1 MASEETGSRVR
12 RVVMLVLCGWLAVL
26 VHWAFLGLAIWI
38 ILLGVLENRG
48 TLDRWNATRVLGFI
62 LMLRTSRGQVVLEWI
77 SRPRRL
83 WRVFGQIG
91 LWTCG
96 VAMVLIILIL
106 LLSFIGAIL
115 TFGQVEPLPPSQ
127 LVLIPGVNPMLPF
140 WWPALAII
148 GALVIHEYGH
158 AIQARAH
165 GMRIRSFGLLMLG
178 PLPLGAF
185 AEPQNNE
192 VMKAPRNE
200 RARMFAAGPA
210 VNLYAAAITWLII
223 AALASQFVAINPGIH
238 AAAVVEDA
246 PADEAGLQA
255 WDIITKFGD
264 DPVASQSEMS
274 AAIQNRSAGE
284 SVELQIV
291 GQDEPITVILGDRYE
306 YFLSQNVSNE
316 TLVAAGVEKGDAF
329 LGISGYGGGTTG
341 IDRIAG
347 PFAADD
353 RSLGASALQTLLQ
366 PVTIIAIPVQF
377 EGQIMA
383 PQELDMIEASGPL
396 GDLLGT
402 EVMLMLITAMFWFVW
417 MNLGLGFANLIPMVP
432 FDGGHLFRDWLHD
445 KIDRLSRFSSN
456 PHPLQTEHLAQ
467 RISSMSSLVLLIAL
481 LLMIITPYL

>member
-38 ILLGVLENRG
+38 ILLGILENRG

-62 LMLRTSRGQVVLEWI
+62 LMLRTSRGQVVLEWL

-106 LLSFIGAIL
+106 LLSFIAAIL

-192 VMKAPRNE
+192 VM
-200 RARMFAAGPA
+200 
-210 VNLYAAAITWLII
+210 
-223 AALASQFVAINPGIH
+223 
-238 AAAVVEDA
+238 
-246 PADEAGLQA
+246 
-255 WDIITKFGD
+255 
-264 DPVASQSEMS
+264 
-274 AAIQNRSAGE
+274 
-284 SVELQIV
+284 
-291 GQDEPITVILGDRYE
+291 
-306 YFLSQNVSNE
+306 
-316 TLVAAGVEKGDAF
+316 
-329 LGISGYGGGTTG
+329 
-341 IDRIAG
+341 
-347 PFAADD
+347 
-353 RSLGASALQTLLQ
+353 
-366 PVTIIAIPVQF
+366 
-377 EGQIMA
+377 
-383 PQELDMIEASGPL
+383 
-396 GDLLGT
+396 
-402 EVMLMLITAMFWFVW
+402 
-417 MNLGLGFANLIPMVP
+417 
-432 FDGGHLFRDWLHD
+432 
-445 KIDRLSRFSSN
+445 
-456 PHPLQTEHLAQ
+456 
-467 RISSMSSLVLLIAL
+467 
-481 LLMIITPYL
+481 